1 MFIQCEDN
9 KCLFILM
16 VSNIWGEMDVSK
28 RKELFSVAYLT
39 ALAAQVGL
47 NHQVPTVDD
56 DSIDLSLM
64 GKGYNGI
71 VRSPQIDIQLKC
83 TSKEVIEGDCLKFD
97 LKLKNYNDLRGENV
111 GNTRYLMVLVVP
123 DEPEEWATIGYDN
136 VTLQNSFYW
145 TSLRFNSET
154 SNITKVR
161 IEIPVSQ
168 KVTSETLLSLMDMA
182 SKGEFV

>member
-1 MFIQCEDN
+1 
-9 KCLFILM
+9 
-16 VSNIWGEMDVSK
+16 MDVSK

-56 DSIDLSLM
+56 DSIDISLM
-64 GKGYNGI
+64 GRGFTGL

-83 TSKEVIEGDCLKFD
+83 TSKYEIEGDSLKFD

-111 GNTRYLMVLVVP
+111 GNSRYLMVLVVP
-123 DEPEEWATIGYDN
+123 DEPEKWATIGEDN
-136 VTLQNSFYW
+136 LTLQNSFYW
-145 TSLRFNSET
+145 TSLRFNRET
-154 SNITKVR
+154 TNSTKVR

-168 KVTSETLLSLMDMA
+168 KVTSDTLLSLMGLA
-182 SKGEFV
+182 SKGEFL

>member
-1 MFIQCEDN
+1 
-9 KCLFILM
+9 
-16 VSNIWGEMDVSK
+16 MDVSK

-56 DSIDLSLM
+56 DSIDISLM
-64 GKGYNGI
+64 GRGYTGL

-83 TSKEVIEGDCLKFD
+83 TSKYEIEGDSLKFD

-111 GNTRYLMVLVVP
+111 GNSRYLMVLVVP
-123 DEPEEWATIGYDN
+123 DEPEKWATIGEDN
-136 VTLQNSFYW
+136 LTLQNSFYW
-145 TSLRFNSET
+145 TSLRFNRET
-154 SNITKVR
+154 TNSTKVR

-168 KVTSETLLSLMDMA
+168 KVTSDTLLSLMGLA
-182 SKGEFV
+182 SKGEFL